1 MEDKKVQLPEYE
13 YTYGYS
19 NRIIN
24 LNIISEDNSA
34 MSIKYSFIPKIF
46 RELLGLNDKQVSSV
60 IIDGIY
66 GKEAGVILPMNKDLI
81 VFGDSINKP
90 TELLIE
96 TYNWM
101 GREGKDNN
109 EFMAICRISKKSNY
123 SFDEYQK
130 DIKSIFGDKYM
141 NNQLYFLYVEVSE

>member
-1 MEDKKVQLPEYE
+1 MQDKKIQIPEYE
-13 YTYGYS
+13 YAYGYN

-34 MSIKYSFIPKIF
+34 MSIKYSFIPTIF
-46 RELLGLNDKQVSSV
+46 RELLGLNDEQISSV

-90 TELLIE
+90 TELMTE

-101 GREGKDNN
+101 GAEGKDNT
-109 EFMAICRISKKSNY
+109 EYMAICRIAKKSKY
-123 SFDEYQK
+123 SFEEYQK